1 MFMSDKLFNS
11 TLEPLEKLAIAY
23 FLKGHLRYKYV
34 AREKMADVLKTSNAT
49 ASKVFKSLEKKGLIY
64 WERVEGKK
72 YKVVIITQEC
82 FNLYGELVENDIKEV
97 CCVKDNRIETL
108 GQIEANK
115 PLYLI
120 NNDKRL
126 KLNEAIKKIFK

>member
-23 FLKGHLRYKYV
+23 LLKGHLRYKYV
-34 AREKMADVLKTSNAT
+34 AREKMADILKTSEAT
-49 ASKVFKSLEKKGLIY
+49 ASKVFKELEKKGLIY
-64 WERVEGKK
+64 WVKVDGKK

-82 FNLYGELVENDIKEV
+82 FNRYGELVENDIKET
-97 CCVKDNRIETL
+97 CCVKDNYIESL

-120 NNDKRL
+120 NNDKKL
-126 KLNEAIKKIFK
+126 KLNEAIKKIFG